1 MRIEHLAL
9 SHLTCRIGG
18 CLVPLELKGPEPQEE
33 TSNAHK
39 LARLSTRYFWQL
51 RCPYKHEKPLKH
63 AGWLDNTIGG
73 RGSGTSCDVCGPISS
88 KARYRGIGPINRR
101 AVGAATRGL
110 LLLTLRRAP
119 VSSLSK
125 AYARPR
131 PASHFSRED
140 YHPKIQANMSG

>member
-73 RGSGTSCDVCGPISS
+73 RGSRMAKDLDQGEFAMTNRTKDWAEKRADLSDVALAHSVLSVGRDSEV
-88 KARYRGIGPINRR
+88 R
-101 AVGAATRGL
+101 A
-110 LLLTLRRAP
+110 
-119 VSSLSK
+119 
-125 AYARPR
+125 
-131 PASHFSRED
+131 F
-140 YHPKIQANMSG
+140 

>member
-73 RGSGTSCDVCGPISS
+73 RGSRMFYGVCEESTVVAPPDLVRPID
-88 KARYRGIGPINRR
+88 
-101 AVGAATRGL
+101 
-110 LLLTLRRAP
+110 AP
-119 VSSLSK
+119 
-125 AYARPR
+125 
-131 PASHFSRED
+131 
-140 YHPKIQANMSG
+140 SGGSERCSTV